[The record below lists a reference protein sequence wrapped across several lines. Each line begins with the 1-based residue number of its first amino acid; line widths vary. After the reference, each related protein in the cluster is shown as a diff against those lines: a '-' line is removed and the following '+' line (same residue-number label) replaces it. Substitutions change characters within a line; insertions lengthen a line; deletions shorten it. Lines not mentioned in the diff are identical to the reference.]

1 MALPHIFLAL
11 ITVFLWG
18 FNFVAIKIGVMDMP
32 PLFLTGVRYLFAAV
46 PLVFFL
52 RKPNVPWRHMIVYGM
67 AMGFVQFGLLY
78 PAIKL
83 GLPAGLASLVMQS
96 QAFFTLALAVV
107 FLGERPL
114 PSQVVGAII
123 AFGGLAVIGVERMT
137 AAALVP
143 LLMGVGSAI
152 AWACGNIVNRRIGQV
167 NAVSFVAWTSL
178 VPVLPLILLSLV
190 VEGPQ
195 AIAAGVVN
203 ATPTMAFVV
212 IYMAYGATIV
222 GAGIWSYLL
231 LRYPAG
237 TVAPFSLLVPV
248 VGFISAYFA
257 FDEHITVFEIIG
269 AALVILGLALNV
281 FGRRIGISRF
291 WVGSPQC

>member
-1 MALPHIFLAL
+1 MALPHILLAL

-18 FNFVAIKIGVMDMP
+18 FNFVVIKVGVADMP

-46 PLVFFL
+46 PLIFFL
-52 RKPNVPWRHMIVYGM
+52 PKPNVPWRHMIVYGM

-114 PSQVVGAII
+114 PSQIIGAIV
-123 AFGGLAVIGVERMT
+123 AFGGLAVIGLERMT
-137 AAALVP
+137 AAALIP

-190 VEGPQ
+190 VEGPD
-195 AIAAGVVN
+195 AIAEGLLN

-231 LRYPAG
+231 LRYPA
-237 TVAPFSLLVPV
+237 
-248 VGFISAYFA
+248 
-257 FDEHITVFEIIG
+257 
-269 AALVILGLALNV
+269 
-281 FGRRIGISRF
+281 
-291 WVGSPQC
+291 

>member
-1 MALPHIFLAL
+1 MALPHILLAL

-18 FNFVAIKIGVMDMP
+18 FNFVAIKIGVADMP
-32 PLFLTGVRYLFAAV
+32 PLFLTALRYLCAAV

-52 RKPNVPWRHMIVYGM
+52 PKPNVPWRHMIVYGM

-96 QAFFTLALAVV
+96 QAFFTLALAVL

-114 PSQVVGAII
+114 PSQVMGAVI

-137 AAALVP
+137 AAAFIP
-143 LLMGVGSAI
+143 LLMGIGSAI
-152 AWACGNIVNRRIGQV
+152 AWAFGNIVNRRIGRV

-178 VPVLPLILLSLV
+178 VPVIPLTLLSLV
-190 VEGPQ
+190 IEGPHAIVEGL
-195 AIAAGVVN
+195 VH
-203 ATPTMAFVV
+203 ATPMTALVV

-237 TVAPFSLLVPV
+237 TVAPFSLLVPL
-248 VGFISAYFA
+248 VGFVSAYLAFA
-257 FDEHITVFEIIG
+257 EHITLFEVLGGGLVIIG
-269 AALVILGLALNV
+269 LMLNV
-281 FGRRIGISRF
+281 FGRRLRFSRT
-291 WVGSPQC
+291 SKIA

>member
-1 MALPHIFLAL
+1 MALPHILLAL

-18 FNFVAIKIGVMDMP
+18 FNFVAIKIGVTDMP
-32 PLFLTGVRYLFAAV
+32 PLFLTGLRYLCAAV

-52 RKPNVPWRHMIVYGM
+52 PKPNVPWRHMIVYGM
-67 AMGFVQFGLLY
+67 AMGFFQFGLLY

-114 PSQVVGAII
+114 PSQVMGAVI
-123 AFGGLAVIGVERMT
+123 AFGGLAVIGAERMT
-137 AAALVP
+137 MAAFVP

-152 AWACGNIVNRRIGQV
+152 AWAVGNIVNRRIGQV

-178 VPVLPLILLSLV
+178 VPVLPLLALSLV
-190 VEGPQ
+190 VEGPG
-195 AIAAGVVN
+195 AIAEGLAN
-203 ATPTMAFVV
+203 ATATTALVV

-248 VGFISAYFA
+248 VGFISAYLAFA
-257 FDEHITVFEIIG
+257 EHITLFEVLG
-269 AALVILGLALNV
+269 AGLVILGLVLNV
-281 FGRRIGISRF
+281 FGRRIALSRL
-291 WVGSPQC
+291 WTRPA

>member
-1 MALPHIFLAL
+1 MALPHILLAL

-18 FNFVAIKIGVMDMP
+18 FNFVAIKIGVADMP

-52 RKPNVPWRHMIVYGM
+52 PKPNVPWRHMIVYGM

-83 GLPAGLASLVMQS
+83 GLPAGLASLAMQS

-114 PSQVVGAII
+114 PSQIVGAIV

-137 AAALVP
+137 AAALIP

-178 VPVLPLILLSLV
+178 VPVLPLVLLSLV
-190 VEGPQ
+190 VEGPD
-195 AIAAGVVN
+195 AIAEGLSN
-203 ATPTMAFVV
+203 ATPTMALVV

-237 TVAPFSLLVPV
+237 TVAPFSLLVPI
-248 VGFISAYFA
+248 VGFVSAYLAFA
-257 FDEHITVFEIIG
+257 EHITVFEVVG
-269 AALVILGLALNV
+269 AALVIIGLMLNV
-281 FGRRIGISRF
+281 FGRRLSFSR
-291 WVGSPQC
+291 VSSGAA